1 MKIIQ
6 VSPYFYP
13 HLGGIESH
21 VYTISKELVDR
32 GHDVGVFTSK
42 IPEDAKDT
50 EDLDGI
56 QVTRIKPIFNLFTTP
71 VMPKLKTK
79 LISQKADVVHAHV
92 PPPFSEYY
100 AASACKYSKSPF
112 ALTYHCDLEIPNV
125 LSRPLVAFY
134 RRTFGAY
141 AIRNSNRL
149 IVHTESYAA
158 TSRSV
163 WKYEP
168 TIIPSAIDIERFN
181 PIRKATKIR
190 KKHKLEKSKVVLYL
204 GRLKYHKGLEYLIES
219 SKFTDPDIKY
229 LIVGEGDFETQ
240 LQDLVN
246 ELGVKDRIVFT
257 GRVPN
262 AEIPKYYSACDVFIL
277 PSVERLEAFGLVVIE
292 AMATGKPVIIS
303 NIPGVRENITDG
315 EEGLLIEPT
324 NPEDIGEKI
333 NRLMASKKLRTNMGA
348 KGRKKVEENYT
359 LKRVVDQLEKVY
371 QDLSG

>member
-6 VSPYFYP
+6 VTPYFHP
-13 HLGGIESH
+13 HLGGVESH
-21 VYTISKELVDR
+21 VHTISKELVNR
-32 GHDVGVFTSK
+32 GHHVTVFTSK
-42 IPEDAKDT
+42 IPDHAKGM
-50 EDLDGI
+50 ENLDGI
-56 QVTRIKPIFNLFTTP
+56 HVNRIKPILNLFTTP
-71 VMPKLKTK
+71 LMPKLKNR
-79 LISQKADVVHAHV
+79 IIDQQADVVHAHV

-100 AASACKYSKSPF
+100 AASACKYKKLPF

-141 AIRNSNRL
+141 AIRNSDRI

-168 TIIPSAIDIERFN
+168 MIIPSAIDIDRFN
-181 PIRKATKIR
+181 PNNKSLKIR
-190 KKHKLEKSKVVLYL
+190 KLHKLDNSKVVLFL
-204 GRLKYHKGLEYLIES
+204 GRLKFHKGLEYLIEAA
-219 SKFTDPDIKY
+219 KYTDSDIKY
-229 LIVGEGDFETQ
+229 LIVGEGEFETR
-240 LQDLVN
+240 LKDIVDN
-246 ELGVKDRIVFT
+246 LGVRDRIIFT
-257 GRVPN
+257 GRVAN
-262 AEIPKYYSACDVFIL
+262 AEIPKYYNACDIFVL

-292 AMATGKPVIIS
+292 AMASCKPVLIS

-333 NRLMASKKLRTNMGA
+333 NFLMADSKLRAKMGA
-348 KGRKKVEENYT
+348 KGRKKVENNYT
-359 LKRVVDQLEKVY
+359 LKRVVDKLEKLY
-371 QDLSG
+371 QDLSE